1 MNEAPEESYLFASNK
16 LTGIVERL
24 AGVTIDDKPIVPPAD
39 LAFLSH
45 LCAELGALDTMI
57 HSLTYQSLAAMRAL
71 LADMIADVAGA
82 AGTRQGYRLAKFR
95 KGFE

>member
-1 MNEAPEESYLFASNK
+1 MGIWTQTDVDTLKVAVASGV
-16 LTGIVERL
+16 LTVRYSG
-24 AGVTIDDKPIVPPAD
+24 PPAR
-39 LAFLSH
+39 
-45 LCAELGALDTMI
+45 EV
-57 HSLTYQSLAAMRAL
+57 TYQSLAAMRAL